1 MKKPLQWLQ
10 KEIPLNIWKLKRAEH
25 LGSYGGNLKKKNCHK
40 HWTAGGRLLFSENNW
55 RVLLHL

>member
-25 LGSYGGNLKKKNCHK
+25 LGSYGGNFKKKNCHK
-40 HWTAGGRLLFSENNW
+40 HWTAGGRLLFSENN
-55 RVLLHL
+55 